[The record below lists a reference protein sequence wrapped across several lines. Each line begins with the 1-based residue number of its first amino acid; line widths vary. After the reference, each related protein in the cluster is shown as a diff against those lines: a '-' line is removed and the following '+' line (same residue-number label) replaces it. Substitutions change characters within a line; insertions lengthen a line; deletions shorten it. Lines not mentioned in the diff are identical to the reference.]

1 MMIDINFAT
10 FQKMVEVAATFTS
23 QAQQLTEL
31 QADLGISVGK
41 MMDNVQI
48 MIHTSSQMAST

>member
-1 MMIDINFAT
+1 
-10 FQKMVEVAATFTS
+10 MVQGAATFTS

-31 QADLGISVGK
+31 QAHLDMTVVK

-48 MIHTSSQMAST
+48 MLHTSSEIVSTSNLKKIIL